1 MAVWTTALRH
11 IPWADLIAAAPVVA
25 RGARKLWASVR
36 HKEAAEAEGSWPEAR
51 LDALEAQ
58 VEELRKELAA
68 SSDLIANLAEQNTR
82 LVEAV
87 TVLRMRT
94 RLLFIATVILI
105 AGFVGL
111 LIYVLR

>member
-1 MAVWTTALRH
+1 MAVWTTALKA

-58 VEELRKELAA
+58 VDELRRELAA

-94 RLLFIATVILI
+94 RILFVMAAVMA
-105 AGFVGL
+105 AGLVAL
-111 LIYVLR
+111 LIFVLR

>member
-1 MAVWTTALRH
+1 LKA

-58 VEELRKELAA
+58 VDELRRELAA

-87 TVLRMRT
+87 TVLRMRA
-94 RLLFIATVILI
+94 RILFVMAAVMA
-105 AGFVGL
+105 AGLVGL
-111 LIYVLR
+111 LIFVLR